1 MAALLAT
8 LSAGLFGVGDFM
20 GGLASRRVRAMVVA
34 AWSQLVGLAV
44 LTVLVVGVLPSS
56 SPSRADFGWGVAGG
70 LVGAVGLVLLY
81 TALSRG
87 PMSVAAP
94 VTAVF
99 SAIVPVI
106 AGLAFGERPGPLAA
120 VGVVLAFPAIVLI
133 ARAEEQHLEQ
143 GGPRSHPVRATL
155 VALLPAFGAG
165 IGFGFF
171 FVFLQRTSHHAG
183 LWPLVAARSA
193 SMVVLFALVLI
204 TPGGNTLRD
213 GTARLVVVCGLCD
226 VSANALY
233 LVAVNR
239 GLLSLVA
246 VLAALYPAST
256 VVLARVVLHERMSRS
271 QLVGLAL
278 AAVAAGCV
286 AAAG

>member
-1 MAALLAT
+1 
-8 LSAGLFGVGDFM
+8 
-20 GGLASRRVRAMVVA
+20 MVVA
-34 AWSQLVGLAV
+34 AWSQLVGLTV
-44 LTVLVVGVLPSS
+44 LIMLVVGVLPVTR
-56 SPSRADFGWGVAGG
+56 PSGADLGWGVAGG
-70 LVGAVGLVLLY
+70 LVGAVSLVLFY
-81 TALSRG
+81 TALSSG

-99 SAIVPVI
+99 SAIVPMI

-120 VGVVLAFPAIVLI
+120 VGIALAFPAIVLI
-133 ARAEEQHLEQ
+133 ARAEEEHLQ
-143 GGPRSHPVRATL
+143 QTAPRPHPVRATL

-183 LWPLVAARSA
+183 LWPLVSARSA
-193 SMVVLFALVLI
+193 SLLVLFALVLV

-213 GTARLVVVCGLCD
+213 GTIRLVVLCGLCD

-246 VLAALYPAST
+246 VLAALYPATT
-256 VVLARVVLHERMSRS
+256 VVLARVVLHEQMSRT

-286 AAAG
+286 ALAG

>member
-8 LSAGLFGVGDFM
+8 LSAGLFGVGDFI
-20 GGLASRRVRAMVVA
+20 GGVAARRVRAMVVA
-34 AWSQLVGLAV
+34 AWSQLVGL
-44 LTVLVVGVLPSS
+44 TVLIVLVLGVWPSS

-99 SAIVPVI
+99 AAVVPVL
-106 AGLAFGERPGPLAA
+106 AGLAMGERPGPLAA
-120 VGVVLAFPAIVLI
+120 VGIVLAFPAIVLI
-133 ARAEEQHLEQ
+133 ARAEEEHLQASE
-143 GGPRSHPVRATL
+143 PRSHPVRATF

-165 IGFGFF
+165 VGFGFF
-171 FVFLQRTSHHAG
+171 FVFLQRTSHGAG

-193 SMVVLFALVLI
+193 SMVVLFVLVVS
-204 TPGGNTLRD
+204 TPGGNTLRH
-213 GTARLVVVCGLCD
+213 GTARLVLLCGLCD
-226 VSANALY
+226 VSANVFY

-246 VLAALYPAST
+246 VLASLYPAST

-271 QLVGLAL
+271 QLVGLGL
-278 AAVAAGCV
+278 AAVAAGCI